1 MIRPPA
7 SAGAGGPRRTLAAVA
22 AALGREWWPQ
32 VVALAAAAAV
42 VAATITGGLG
52 VGSALRRGL
61 GDLAL
66 ERLGGLEA
74 AVIGDGF
81 FRSDLATELA
91 ADLAGVAGAIV
102 PAIVAEAIVELP
114 AGGAVR
120 ATLLACD
127 EPAALGF
134 VDAIAPDRG
143 AVFVNAP
150 LAAAIGVRAGAEVV
164 LRLPPRSEV
173 PADSPLGRRAGLAAG
188 TRLRVA
194 KILPD
199 AGLGRFA
206 LEPAAST
213 RPLVVTRLDAP
224 WPLVK
229 RDGVANVIGAAGPAA
244 AADGDVAA
252 MIRAR
257 LRPRLADLGLAL
269 EPVAFGRAVRLT
281 SRRLILP
288 PAVDRAAAEVLG
300 PRGGR
305 PTLAFLATALRP
317 VGGADRAAE
326 VPYSTVLGIDSTT
339 LPVGDL
345 VDDDGRPLAVPGDDE
360 IVIDRWMA
368 DDLAAQGR
376 PVAVG
381 ERLVLECFVPET
393 LDGRVEETSHELRI
407 AGIAAMRGAAVER
420 ALVPDV
426 EGVTD
431 EASIADWDPPF
442 PFDRA
447 RIRATPPHDEDE
459 AYWKAH
465 GATPKAFVSLAT
477 ARRLAG
483 SRFGG
488 TTAWFVP
495 ADPATARE
503 LAATLAPRL
512 AAAVD
517 PQAAGLRVVPLRSA
531 ALAAAR
537 GSTPFGGLFLALS
550 SFVVVA
556 GLALEWLL
564 FELLVAARR
573 RDVGLLAA
581 VGWPPARIARLLL
594 AVAGGAAVGGAALGT
609 AVGPVWTRA
618 LLARLG
624 SSWSHAVDPGSA
636 AAFGR
641 WPAASDLWPGA
652 VAAAAVSL
660 AALAIAARRA
670 ARQPPAAL
678 LAGRDADGGAVRG
691 LRAGGRPFLLA
702 VALGALAV
710 AASLAGRG
718 APAATAV
725 GLFFAAGAA
734 ALGGCLALAW
744 WWLGRRTAGA
754 CRSLPGLA
762 RRSLG
767 HRRGRA
773 FAVAATVAVAQFLVV
788 AVSAFRLG
796 PPQRP
801 DDVRSPTGGWSH
813 VVSFGASTSLD
824 PTAADVR
831 SGLGLDAVAERIV
844 ADCDVAL
851 VRSSGGADASC
862 TNLYDA
868 AGRTTILGV
877 GPQVMA
883 RGGFRFVAAARPV
896 ANPWTLLERD
906 PTATGPVPA
915 ILDAATAQWA
925 LKVGGIG
932 ARFTVPDGAGR
943 PVELEIVGLLDLSI
957 LQGAVLVA
965 EREFERLFPERS
977 GYGMALVDA
986 RRATAA
992 GVSREAV
999 ARSLR
1004 AAWADAA
1011 PDVTHAVERL
1021 ARLQAVQNTFLAG
1034 FQALGL
1040 LGLALGTAGVAAVQA
1055 QGVAERRGQLALL
1068 RAVGFAP
1075 GRLRGLLVLET
1086 LWTVGLGLAAG
1097 TAAAVLAVAP
1107 ALAAAGGRL
1116 PLGWIAAAG
1125 GLVLAV
1131 AVAAGLAAAA
1141 GHTIPERPQAD

>member
-7 SAGAGGPRRTLAAVA
+7 SGRAGGPRQTLPAVA
-22 AALGREWWPQ
+22 VALGRAWWPQ
-32 VVALAAAAAV
+32 VAALAAAAAV

-66 ERLGGLEA
+66 ERLGGIEA
-74 AVIGDGF
+74 AVLSDDF
-81 FRSDLATELA
+81 FRADLAAELA
-91 ADLAGVAGAIV
+91 ADVSGGIV
-102 PAIVAEAIVELP
+102 PAIVAEAIVESP
-114 AGGAVR
+114 EGGSVR

-127 EPAALGF
+127 DPAALGF
-134 VDAIAPDRG
+134 AGAATPDRG
-143 AVFVNAP
+143 AVFVNVP
-150 LAAAIGVRAGAEVV
+150 LAAALGARAGAEVV
-164 LRLPPRSEV
+164 LRLPPRSDV

-194 KILPD
+194 GILPD

-206 LEPAAST
+206 LEPAAAT
-213 RPLVVTRLDAP
+213 RPLVFTRLDAP

-229 RDGVANVIGAAGPAA
+229 RDGVANMIGAAGTTA

-252 MIRAR
+252 TIRAR
-257 LRPRLADLGLAL
+257 LRPSLADLGLSL
-269 EPVAFGRAVRLT
+269 EPVAFGRAVRLS

-288 PAVDRAAAEVLG
+288 PAIDRAAAEVLA

-305 PTLAFLATALRP
+305 PTLAFLATSLEPA
-317 VGGADRAAE
+317 GGGDRAAAI
-326 VPYSTVLGIDSTT
+326 PYSTVLGIDTT
-339 LPVGDL
+339 SLAVGDL

-360 IVIDRWMA
+360 IVVDRWVA

-381 ERLVLECFVPET
+381 DRLELRCFAPET
-393 LDGRVEETSHELRI
+393 LHGRVEEISVELRI

-442 PFDRA
+442 PFDRG

-459 AYWKAH
+459 AYWKTH
-465 GATPKAFVSLAT
+465 GAAPKAFVSLAT

-488 TTAWFVP
+488 STAWFVP
-495 ADPATARE
+495 AEPAAAQE

-512 AAAVD
+512 AAAVA
-517 PQAAGLRVVPLRSA
+517 PEAVGLRVVSLRSA

-550 SFVVVA
+550 SFIVGA

-573 RDVGLLAA
+573 RDIGLLAA
-581 VGWPPARIARLLL
+581 VGWPPARIAWLLL
-594 AVAGGAAVGGAALGT
+594 AVGGAAAVGGVGLGT
-609 AVGPVWTRA
+609 ALGPVWTRA
-618 LLARLG
+618 LLAWLG
-624 SSWSHAVDPGSA
+624 RSWMHSVDPGSV
-636 AAFGR
+636 AAFVR
-641 WPAASDLWPGA
+641 WPAAADLWPGM

-660 AALAIAARRA
+660 LALAIAARRA
-670 ARQPPAAL
+670 ARLPPAAL
-678 LAGRDADGGAVRG
+678 LAGRDANDA
-691 LRAGGRPFLLA
+691 AGVSSVGPRTLA
-702 VALGALAV
+702 VAAALFALAV
-710 AASLAGRG
+710 AAGLAGRG

-744 WWLGRRTAGA
+744 LWLGGRTSDA

-788 AVSAFRLG
+788 AVSAFRLAA
-796 PPQRP
+796 PERLE
-801 DDVRSPTGGWSH
+801 DVRSPTGGWSH
-813 VVSFGASTSLD
+813 VVSFGAPVSLD
-824 PTAADVR
+824 PTAADAR
-831 SGLGLDAVAERIV
+831 TGLGLDAAAERIIT
-844 ADCDVAL
+844 DCDVAL

-868 AGRTTILGV
+868 AGRTTVLGV
-877 GPQVMA
+877 GPRFVA
-883 RGGFRFVAAARPV
+883 RGGFRFTAAAQPV
-896 ANPWTLLERD
+896 ANPWMLLDRES
-906 PTATGPVPA
+906 AANGPVPA

-925 LKVGGIG
+925 LKIGGVGT
-932 ARFTVPDGAGR
+932 RFTLPDGAGR

-957 LQGAVLVA
+957 QQGTVLVA
-965 EREFERLFPERS
+965 EREFERLFPARS
-977 GYGMALVDA
+977 GYGLALVDA
-986 RRATAA
+986 RRAVAA
-992 GVSREAV
+992 GASREEV
-999 ARSLR
+999 ARGLR

-1011 PDVTHAVERL
+1011 PDVTAAVERL

-1075 GRLRGLLVLET
+1075 GRIRGLLVLET

-1097 TAAAVLAVAP
+1097 TVAAAIAVAP

-1116 PLGWIAAAG
+1116 PLGWIGAAS
-1125 GLVLAV
+1125 GLVLIV
-1131 AVAAGLAAAA
+1131 AVGAGLAAAA
-1141 GHTIPERPQAD
+1141 RTAIPERPQAD